1 MLWIIVIAS
10 VLGFLA
16 VEWVANQPTI
26 TTILAQG
33 FSQHTIINQSL
44 IILIF
49 IVLSVWLVIQKRQTL
64 IDNSFTTFEIFFK
77 KLPNFLLAITI
88 FCLTLLASLSVGLN
102 DYHNYQKNLL
112 KQSLTI
118 TTTIKVNQ
126 LSDSV
131 SQIIELDKKS
141 VLLGASYPRQIWQ
154 VIDIE
159 KFSGI
164 QEQKIEQQLKGIHIL
179 ATLDASKNSGN
190 LQILNTLKPND
201 TVKVKLNLKPIYAK
215 TTSFN
220 DLPIQAN
227 IVEIGFDEKRW
238 LRQRNVQALATVVEI
253 DKNSVQ
259 PYHVKVRVIEQF
271 LLKVEQ
277 LRWYFGKKLQQNMLN
292 NFEENNKAHIIKTHD
307 SHAILLGLLTG
318 DRALMSSYIK
328 NTYQQTGI
336 SHLLAISGPH
346 VLMLASVL
354 SLWVLG
360 FVKLFL
366 PKLLRKIPSKLLVL
380 WVSVVV
386 SGLYALFVGFEL
398 PAQRTFWLLLLMT
411 FVNQLLITERP
422 LTTLALVGLIM
433 MWWDTTAVLQAGFW
447 LSFVAVFLLIQFSEK
462 VGKMQTASILGQEQ
476 KSPLQRFLIRL
487 KQEFIL
493 LAKLQLWLF
502 AFMMPIVIWFFG
514 KISLIG
520 LFVNLI
526 SVPFL
531 GLVIVPLDML
541 AGVLSLV
548 PILGGFGALLWT
560 VLAKILTIFHQFLD
574 ILIQSELA
582 TPLFISLSQSQLILA
597 LLVAVIWFSRGIVS
611 KFLLIPISLAIFLVG
626 MKNNDFSQAK
636 LIVLDN
642 HRINMQLLLVNQQH
656 WLILSDN
663 QFAKKTPK
671 KQAKKLAKTQET
683 LENIAPQD
691 WQQNLLNQQI
701 YPILAKYKVEKLTG
715 IISQTPTE
723 STNEIVQLL
732 AKNHRVGAY
741 FLAGFDNIKPLK
753 NDKNQ
758 NFSYPSITPKSC
770 QAGQLLF
777 DENGFKLQALTG
789 WRLKLADTQ
798 IIQSERLALMPCFVS
813 INYQNNKQIL
823 ITSGNQKLP
832 MQMLT
837 TMYPNMCVAN
847 RVDLLISP
855 YQLSY
860 DKDWL
865 MSVNPAQLQ
874 VITGDYDN
882 QKISDSNYFSLLSL
896 AKMPKIVQSDV
907 VGIVEYRLQ

>member
-10 VLGFLA
+10 ILGFLA
-16 VEWVANQPTI
+16 VEWVANQSTI
-26 TTILAQG
+26 SAILAQG
-33 FSQHTIINQSL
+33 FSQHTIINYSL

-49 IVLSVWLVIQKRQTL
+49 ILLLVCFVMQKRQTL
-64 IDNSFTTFEIFFK
+64 IDDSFTTIEVFFK
-77 KLPNFLLAITI
+77 KLPTFLLAVAM
-88 FCLTLLASLSVGLN
+88 FCLTLLTSLSVGLY
-102 DYHNYQKNLL
+102 DYQFYQKSLL
-112 KQSLTI
+112 KQSLNVTATVKI
-118 TTTIKVNQ
+118 NQ
-126 LSDSV
+126 LSDSI
-131 SQIIELDKKS
+131 SQVIELDKKS
-141 VLLGASYPRQIWQ
+141 MLLGASYPRQIWQ

-159 KFSGI
+159 QFSGI
-164 QEQKIEQQLKGIHIL
+164 QEQKIEQQLRGIQIL
-179 ATLDASKNSGN
+179 ATLDASKNSEN
-190 LQILNTLKPND
+190 LQIFNALKPND
-201 TVKVKLNLKPIYAK
+201 TVKVKLNLKPIYPK
-215 TTSFN
+215 TTVLN
-220 DLPIQAN
+220 HLPIPAN

-238 LRQRNVQALATVVEI
+238 LRQRNVQALANVVEI

-259 PYHVKVRVIEQF
+259 PYLGEMRVSKRL

-277 LRWYFGKKLQQNMLN
+277 LRWYFREKLQQNMLN
-292 NFEENNKAHIIKTHD
+292 NFEENNKTQIMKTHD

-354 SLWVLG
+354 SLWVLS

-366 PKLLRKIPSKLLVL
+366 PNLLRRIPSNLLVL

-411 FVNQLLITERP
+411 LANQLLITERP
-422 LTTLALVGLIM
+422 FATLSLVGLIM

-447 LSFVAVFLLIQFSEK
+447 LSFVAVFLLMQFSEK
-462 VGKMQTASILGQEQ
+462 VGKMQTVLVFGQEQ
-476 KSPLQRFLIRL
+476 TSPLQHLLIRL
-487 KQEFIL
+487 KQEFVL

-502 AFMMPIVIWFFG
+502 VCMMPIVIWFFG

-520 LFVNLI
+520 LLVNMLA
-526 SVPFL
+526 VPFL
-531 GLVIVPLDML
+531 GLFIVPLDML
-541 AGVLSLV
+541 AGVLSLL
-548 PILGGFGALLWT
+548 PILSGFGVLLWII
-560 VLAKILTIFHQFLD
+560 LAKFLTIFHQFLD
-574 ILIQSELA
+574 VLIQSELA
-582 TPLFISLSQSQLILA
+582 NPLFVSLSQSQLILA

-611 KFLLIPISLAIFLVG
+611 KFLLIPISLSAFLVG
-626 MKNNDFSQAK
+626 VKNNDFSQAK

-642 HRINMQLLLVNQQH
+642 HRINVQLLLVNQQH

-663 QFAKKTPK
+663 QFAQKPPQR
-671 KQAKKLAKTQET
+671 QAKNVVKMQET

-701 YPILAKYKVEKLTG
+701 YPILAKYQVGKLTG
-715 IISQTPTE
+715 VISQTPTE
-723 STNEIVQLL
+723 ITNEVVQSL

-777 DENGFKLQALTG
+777 DENGVKLQALTG
-789 WRLKLADTQ
+789 WQLKLADTQ
-798 IIQSERLALMPCFVS
+798 VSQGERFALMPCFVA

-823 ITSGNQKLP
+823 IASGNQKLP
-832 MQMLT
+832 MQMLA

-847 RVDLLISP
+847 RVDLLITP

-860 DKDWL
+860 DKNWL
-865 MSVNPAQLQ
+865 MSANPTQLH

-882 QKISDSNYFSLLSL
+882 QKLSDRNHFVLLSL
-896 AKMPKIVQSDV
+896 ATMPKIVQSDS
-907 VGIVEYRLQ
+907 VGVLEYQLQ